1 MCTSCDVGYEGK
13 SCQTVS
19 TAGNAPAGEKKV
31 KAEKTRDA
39 MLNKITDKKM
49 KKRAELLANAAIGG
63 NKVKKISGKLA
74 APDEDTAC
82 SDYYTKANLDKTLGA
97 CVATVTSRR
106 RARSLMATTYDVS
119 VIFSSDEVD
128 DATLTAAASSLEAE
142 GVSGVGLDVDL
153 DPISELKTIDG
164 VDATTLATFETE
176 AAAAAAEAIAS
187 PPPPAPP
194 AADLVNVTSHAAT
207 HQGLHLLLLVVA
219 SNFML

>member
-1 MCTSCDVGYEGK
+1 M
-13 SCQTVS
+13 
-19 TAGNAPAGEKKV
+19 
-31 KAEKTRDA
+31 
-39 MLNKITDKKM
+39 
-49 KKRAELLANAAIGG
+49 AN
-63 NKVKKISGKLA
+63 V
-74 APDEDTAC
+74 
-82 SDYYTKANLDKTLGA
+82 DKTLGA

-153 DPISELKTIDG
+153 DPVSELKTIDG

-176 AAAAAAEAIAS
+176 AAAAAAEAIAT

-194 AADLVNVTSHAAT
+194 AADLVKDVTSHAAT
-207 HQGLHLLLLVVA
+207 HQGLHLLFLVVA
-219 SNFML
+219 SNFLVAVALTFVLYRSKICVTIFFWHRAGRVILDSIFPYTS